1 MRSYDIIYNN
11 MCIYIYK
18 YVIHNMSMQATTYYI
33 VILVVPSYSVLN
45 DFGKKHLGTL
55 VVQKGEMSTIP
66 SAGYLRHSW
75 RCCDLYTWVVSENW
89 PSQK

>member
-1 MRSYDIIYNN
+1 
-11 MCIYIYK
+11 
-18 YVIHNMSMQATTYYI
+18 MSMQATTYYI

-75 RCCDLYTWVVSENW
+75 RC
-89 PSQK
+89 